1 MRPRAAVAAL
11 LLGLSTLAGP
21 SVVSAQTF
29 GSVFDGSLPQGAI
42 LVVELDRLFSESA
55 FGRRIAAE
63 IEAEGAA
70 IAAENRRIEAELTE
84 EERELTERRP
94 SLATDEFRALAD
106 AFDKKVQTIRRE
118 QDAKVRAFGQRG
130 DEERRAFLTA
140 AQPVLQEILTESGA
154 SVILDRR
161 VVFQVAPDVDIT
173 DVAITRIDATIGDG
187 TP

>member
-1 MRPRAAVAAL
+1 MKPRAAAAAL
-11 LLGLSTLAGP
+11 LMGLSTLAGP
-21 SVVSAQTF
+21 SAAFAQTF

-63 IEAEGAA
+63 VEAEGAA
-70 IAAENRRIEAELTE
+70 IAAENRRIEAALTE
-84 EERELTERRP
+84 EERALTEQRP
-94 SLATDEFRALAD
+94 SLTPEEFRALAD
-106 AFDKKVQTIRRE
+106 AFDEKVQTIRRE

-130 DEERRAFLTA
+130 DEERRAFLAA
-140 AQPVLQEILTESGA
+140 AQPVLQELLAETGA

-173 DVAITRIDATIGDG
+173 DVAITRIDAAIGDG